1 MTPPAS
7 VIGEAVEVMD
17 RAYARHANYFGLNHE
32 TVSPVKSQLIQQQ
45 NLNNWFGTWSIVFSQ
60 VFQLCL
66 QYLPDEEIKRVTG
79 SQLPKNISDIAGQ
92 FDFILRFDV
101 RDLNPDYVLEKL
113 KAISQFVVPLDTG
126 GVIDRNKL
134 IMAITEAIS
143 PTAATDLIT
152 DQTSASQK
160 MYKDVQSDIALMML
174 GTEAMYTQNDP
185 AAKTKLQYAQ
195 EIVSKNPKAQQAV
208 KSDPLFQ
215 KLMENYAKNL
225 QMSIM
230 QQQNKQIGSY
240 GVKPIES

>member
-1 MTPPAS
+1 
-7 VIGEAVEVMD
+7 
-17 RAYARHANYFGLNHE
+17 
-32 TVSPVKSQLIQQQ
+32 
-45 NLNNWFGTWSIVFSQ
+45 
-60 VFQLCL
+60 
-66 QYLPDEEIKRVTG
+66 
-79 SQLPKNISDIAGQ
+79 
-92 FDFILRFDV
+92 LRFDV